1 MNANANQATEIV
13 ETSIEDGAR
22 VESQLRDLWERLRAL
37 AQHVHDLRDEKQ
49 TLLDKVAFLEQD
61 LETHKVGLQ
70 KKENEMRSLRAE
82 HLQLVNSSGKNS
94 LTDEEKE
101 YLKGRIRDLIVKI
114 NSYL

>member
-1 MNANANQATEIV
+1 LNPNQSPEIV
-13 ETSIEDGAR
+13 DTPAPEETTRIDTL
-22 VESQLRDLWERLRAL
+22 LRDLWERLRAS
-37 AQHVHDLRDEKQ
+37 AQHLHDLREEKKM
-49 TLLDKVAFLEQD
+49 LLEKVAYLEQD

-70 KKENEMRSLRAE
+70 KKDNEIRLLRAE

-101 YLKGRIRDLIVKI
+101 YLKSRIRDLIVKI